1 MGRRESTMLAVLG
14 GYLRGESIKLSG
26 SLDLQ

>member
-1 MGRRESTMLAVLG
+1 MGMRESTMLAVLK
-14 GYLRGESIKLSG
+14 GYLRDESIKLSG